1 MNPQN
6 PAAYV
11 GWLQSLISVAAGR
24 NYLSAL
30 SGILIALGGV
40 GLMDPEHQKIVIDSI
55 NQIMDGAGLIAKG
68 FLALVP
74 VVVLVSARFAGVA
87 SSIFGRAAAINADA
101 EKDGL
106 RLVVAETSK
115 VAPLAQALPGPA
127 LTVAAPETPVK
138 VSVPAPV
145 QPIPTVKFRST
156 GLVLLL
162 LLLAPTL
169 GGCSAAQAATRALE
183 IFSTVRDSLA
193 TGLAVT
199 KEIVRTN
206 CGEVGAALQM
216 ANQITDASGAS
227 CKARVNVNRY
237 ASAVADICNNID
249 GIKNVAQA
257 YSLVRDA
264 RTKARAVIA
273 SGC

>member
-24 NYLSAL
+24 NYLSAI
-30 SGILIALGGV
+30 SGFLIALGGV
-40 GLMDPEHQKIVIDSI
+40 GLMDPEHQKIAIDSI
-55 NQIMDGAGLIAKG
+55 NQIMDGAGLMAKG
-68 FLALVP
+68 VLALVP

-106 RLVVAETSK
+106 RLVVADTSK
-115 VAPLAQALPGPA
+115 VAPLAEALPGAA

-138 VSVPAPV
+138 IAVPSPA
-145 QPIPTVKFRST
+145 QPIPAVKFKST

-169 GGCSAAQAATRALE
+169 GGCSATQVGMRAME
-183 IFSTVRDSLA
+183 IISTIRDSIS

-199 KEIVRTN
+199 KEIVRAN
-206 CGEVGAALQM
+206 CGEVGAALQT
-216 ANQITDASGAS
+216 ANQITDTAGSS
-227 CKARVNVNRY
+227 CRVRNEVNRY
-237 ASAVADICNNID
+237 ASAVANICNNID